1 MRSVKDS
8 LLDRLARDNGTA
20 MLSDLHGY
28 ISRKKI
34 YETVCEISSEEYP
47 LEEWE
52 GIKLYSEEKTPLQ
65 NCPGS
70 PPVSLHSFKTVLT
83 ARIQYRGAASF
94 GGTAA

>member
-1 MRSVKDS
+1 MKDS

-52 GIKLYSEEKTPLQ
+52 EASSYILREKTPHFRTAQ
-65 NCPGS
+65 A

>member
-1 MRSVKDS
+1 MKDS

-52 GIKLYSEEKTPLQ
+52 EASSYILREK
-65 NCPGS
+65 
-70 PPVSLHSFKTVLT
+70 PPHFRT
-83 ARIQYRGAASF
+83 AQAARQYLCIRLKRF
-94 GGTAA
+94 

>member
-1 MRSVKDS
+1 MKDS

-52 GIKLYSEEKTPLQ
+52 E
-65 NCPGS
+65 
-70 PPVSLHSFKTVLT
+70 
-83 ARIQYRGAASF
+83 ASSYMSH
-94 GGTAA
+94 

>member
-1 MRSVKDS
+1 MKDS

-34 YETVCEISSEEYP
+34 YETVCEISSRIP
-47 LEEWE
+47 SGRMGR
-52 GIKLYSEEKTPLQ
+52 GIKLYSEGENSTLQ